1 MILVTG
7 GTGFVGQALIRQL
20 VAMDRSVRILLRPSK
35 VSPNLPRSIAVEVA
49 VCSLKDERGLRAAMK
64 GVDVVYHLVG
74 AERLGSKAD
83 LGGVD
88 IDGSKMIS
96 AAAVDAG
103 VERLIYLSHLGADRY
118 SAYPVLKAKAISES
132 FVVHSGIK
140 YTIFRSAIA
149 FGEKD
154 QFTIPLAKLLK
165 MSPGF
170 FLIPG
175 DGSTLLQPIWIEDLV
190 TSLAWAL
197 DEPATYNQIYS
208 IGGAEY
214 ISFREIVETI
224 ENHVNVHR
232 RLFSISPAYLRIIA
246 LLIEQIYDRFP
257 VSIFWVDYLATDRTC
272 PLDTL
277 PRLFGLMP
285 ARFTQQLDYL
295 RPVENNI
302 LRRRF

>member
-1 MILVTG
+1 
-7 GTGFVGQALIRQL
+7 
-20 VAMDRSVRILLRPSK
+20 
-35 VSPNLPRSIAVEVA
+35 
-49 VCSLKDERGLRAAMK
+49 SLKDERGLRAAMK

-88 IDGSKMIS
+88 IDGSKMIC
-96 AAAVDAG
+96 AAAVEAG
-103 VERLIYLSHLGADRY
+103 VEKLIYLSHLGADRY

-132 FVVHSGIK
+132 FVVQSGIN

-154 QFTIPLAKLLK
+154 QFTIPLANLLK

-170 FLIPG
+170 FLMPG
-175 DGSTLLQPIWIEDLV
+175 NGSTLIQPIWIEDLV
-190 TSLAWAL
+190 TCLALAM
-197 DEPATYNQIYS
+197 DEPATYNQLYS

-214 ISFREIVETI
+214 ISFRETVETI
-224 ENHVNVHR
+224 EKLIHVRR
-232 RLFSISPAYLRIIA
+232 RLLSISPAYLRIIA
-246 LLIEQIYDRFP
+246 LLIEQVYHRFP

-285 ARFTQQLDYL
+285 ARFSQHLDYL
-295 RPVENNI
+295 KPVDNNRQ
-302 LRRRF
+302 RRSF

>member
-1 MILVTG
+1 
-7 GTGFVGQALIRQL
+7 
-20 VAMDRSVRILLRPSK
+20 MDRPVRILLRPSI
-35 VSPNLPRSIAVEVA
+35 VSPNLPRSIPVDVA

-64 GVDVVYHLVG
+64 GVEVVYHLVG

-88 IDGSKMIS
+88 IDGTRMIS
-96 AAAVDAG
+96 AAAAEAG

-132 FVVHSGIK
+132 FIVHSGIN
-140 YTIFRSAIA
+140 YTVFRSAIA
-149 FGEKD
+149 FGERD
-154 QFTIPLAKLLK
+154 QFTTPLAKLLK

-170 FLIPG
+170 FLMPG

-190 TSLAWAL
+190 TCLTWAM
-197 DEPATYNQIYS
+197 DEPVTWNQIYS

-214 ISFREIVETI
+214 ISFREIVEII
-224 ENHVNVHR
+224 ENLVHVRR
-232 RLFSISPAYLRIIA
+232 RLIPVSPAYLRIIA
-246 LLIEQIYDRFP
+246 LLIEQVYHRFP

-295 RPVENNI
+295 KPVEYKI

>member
-35 VSPNLPRSIAVEVA
+35 ESPNLPRSIPVEVA

-74 AERLGSKAD
+74 AERFGSKAD

-88 IDGSKMIS
+88 IDGTRMIS
-96 AAAVDAG
+96 AAAAEAG
-103 VERLIYLSHLGADRY
+103 VERMIYLSHLGADRY

-132 FVVHSGIK
+132 FVVHSGIN

-165 MSPGF
+165 MAPGF
-170 FLIPG
+170 FLMPG

-190 TSLAWAL
+190 TCLALAL
-197 DEPATYNQIYS
+197 DEPATCNQNYS

-214 ISFREIVETI
+214 ISFSEIVETI
-224 ENHVNVHR
+224 ENLVNVRR
-232 RLFSISPAYLRIIA
+232 RLISISPAYLRIIA
-246 LLIEQIYDRFP
+246 LLIEQVYHQFP
-257 VSIFWVDYLATDRTC
+257 ISIFWVDYLATDRTC

-295 RPVENNI
+295 KPVGNNI

>member
-35 VSPNLPRSIAVEVA
+35 VSPNLPRSTPVEVA

-64 GVDVVYHLVG
+64 GVEVVYHLVG
-74 AERLGSKAD
+74 AERLGSKGD

-88 IDGSKMIS
+88 IDGSRMIS
-96 AAAVDAG
+96 AAAAEAG

-132 FVVHSGIK
+132 FIVHSGIN

-149 FGEKD
+149 FGERD
-154 QFTIPLAKLLK
+154 QFTIPLAKLIK
-165 MSPGF
+165 MAPGF
-170 FLIPG
+170 FLMPG

-190 TSLAWAL
+190 TCLALAL
-197 DEPATYNQIYS
+197 DVPATCNQTYS

-214 ISFREIVETI
+214 FSFREIVETI
-224 ENHVNVHR
+224 ENLVNVR
-232 RLFSISPAYLRIIA
+232 RNLISISPAYLRIVA
-246 LLIEQIYDRFP
+246 LLIEQVYHRFP

-295 RPVENNI
+295 RPVGNNI